1 VELTKEIKELNFD
14 KKNELMVKDILKKKY
29 EEMKKKSI
37 ETVESYMALKVIT
50 KLKYTL
56 YPR

>member
-1 VELTKEIKELNFD
+1 MELTKEIKELNFD
-14 KKNELMVKDILKKKY
+14 KKNEVMVKDILKKKY

-50 KLKYTL
+50 KLMYTL
-56 YPR
+56 YP